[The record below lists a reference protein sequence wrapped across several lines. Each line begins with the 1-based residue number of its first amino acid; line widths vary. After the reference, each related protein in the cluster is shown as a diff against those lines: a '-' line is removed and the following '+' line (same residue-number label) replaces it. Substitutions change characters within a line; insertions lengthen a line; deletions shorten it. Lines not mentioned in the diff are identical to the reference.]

1 MTKYAIKEQL
11 STVLQ
16 TSLYAS
22 NAAQRLEW
30 AKSIEENELDLK
42 FFFQIL
48 KGEKKTAVRFMWFL
62 TEVGTLN
69 PKKLLEALP
78 QLLDICEGLDP
89 VFKTSF
95 ASYWLIAGVP
105 LEQETKAIDL
115 MFQYALSAQTNV
127 TIKARAI
134 LVLYNLM
141 KKYPELKNEL
151 KICILDQLDKYSKD
165 FDKRMNKLLIELEK
179 L

>member
-11 STVLQ
+11 STILQ

-30 AKSIEENELDLK
+30 AKSIEENDLDLK

-89 VFKTSF
+89 IFKTSF

-115 MFQYALSAQTNV
+115 MFYYAYSPDTNV
-127 TIKARAI
+127 TIKSRAI
-134 LVLYNLM
+134 LVLCKLTM
-141 KKYPELKNEL
+141 KYPDLKNEL
-151 KICILDQLDKYSKD
+151 VLCIKDQKDKYTKD
-165 FDKRMNKLLIELEK
+165 FEKRMERVLKGLT
-179 L
+179 